1 MAPLSPLT
9 LIWAATARETIGGTP
24 GIASEALSRGQA
36 LRGVTLDA
44 AWILGM
50 EDDLGSI
57 RAGKIADF
65 TILDEDPMTV
75 PDEELRN
82 IQVLGTVFSGQ
93 PYTISK

>member
-1 MAPLSPLT
+1 
-9 LIWAATARETIGGTP
+9 
-24 GIASEALSRGQA
+24 
-36 LRGVTLDA
+36 
-44 AWILGM
+44 M